1 MRSPI
6 NLQWVHGGFRLPFGC
21 VELCVVP
28 TMGGNHR
35 GVGETKEQTKCLSKL
50 VKRLQV
56 PKIRRIWCFCFTRNF
71 GADEIDIDWYEIHI
85 WWGYTHGIQGVAV
98 FVCLIYHPLSSDSN
112 LSCLRLPPSVGITG
126 NGCDASRGSM
136 KRQGLFMANWT
147 TIIHTLLEINIS
159 HLGKRK
165 IIFKYAL
172 SAGYVNSLEGNHSKL
187 TVFHAIPDKE
197 DFSRFFSGF
206 SFRDS
211 FC

>member
-56 PKIRRIWCFCFTRNF
+56 PKSRKIWCFCFTRNF
-71 GADEIDIDWYEIHI
+71 WGRWDWYIYIDILI
-85 WWGYTHGIQGVAV
+85 WDSYLMRIYSWDPMGGC
-98 FVCLIYHPLSSDSN
+98 FYHPLSSDSN
-112 LSCLRLPPSVGITG
+112 LSEELRFRPPLEIYRQWMWCFPRFDWSVV
-126 NGCDASRGSM
+126 R
-136 KRQGLFMANWT
+136 KFMGKLVP
-147 TIIHTLLEINIS
+147 TIIH
-159 HLGKRK
+159 
-165 IIFKYAL
+165 
-172 SAGYVNSLEGNHSKL
+172 NHSKL
-187 TVFHAIPDKE
+187 TVFHGIPDKE

-206 SFRDS
+206 SWFLLLKRWR
-211 FC
+211 FLLFIPVFPPVT